1 MKNIVRF
8 GVPILIIL
16 AIWFYTRR
24 VHAPQDP
31 NEKILV
37 TVIEAKIK
45 GLDPAQIDDTYSARE
60 VANVYEGLLAYH
72 YLKRPYEL
80 IPNLAAAMP
89 TVSEDGCVYT
99 FTIKEGVKFHDNACF
114 LEGKGREL
122 VAEDFVYAIKRVADP
137 KLQSPW
143 FSTLAGKLKGLD
155 VWRSNNKENT
165 QAAYAEAIEGVKAV
179 DKYTLQLTL
188 TRPWPQFLYILAMNF
203 CYVVPEEAVQYYGA
217 EFLNHPVGTGPF
229 TLEAFNPQLNKLV
242 YSKNPTFRDKYYPS
256 EAAED
261 YKHLLADAGKKLPL
275 VDKIITHILPEEQ
288 PRWLKFQQ
296 GQVDVID
303 IARDSIA
310 SEVVQG
316 KKLIPELQAKGI
328 QLFLEP
334 EQSTTYYAFNSG
346 HALFKDNEKLRKAMS
361 LAFDEQR
368 YNQLFH
374 NGTAVLA
381 QSIVPPGLAGYQQEY
396 VNPYKKHDLKK
407 AKKLLAE
414 AGYPE
419 GKGLPEIVLEVSS
432 NTNHRQKAEFL
443 QKCMECIN
451 VRIKVVCNTF
461 PELLRKVAQK
471 ETMMHTLSWS
481 GDYPD
486 AENFL
491 SLLYKSDQS
500 VGAGFNF
507 SNPSYNTLYEKATV
521 MQPSPERTALY
532 EQMNRLAAERVPAI
546 YAVHQARPILYQGWI
561 KNFLWADCLYGTEQY
576 INIDL
581 AQKKNLQGGGSKVK
595 GGK

>member
-8 GVPILIIL
+8 GVPALIIL
-16 AIWFYTRR
+16 AVWFSARR
-24 VHAPQDP
+24 GHAPQDP

-37 TVIEAKIK
+37 TVSEQKIK
-45 GLDPAQIDDTYSARE
+45 SLDPAQIDDTYGTSEA
-60 VANVYEGLLAYH
+60 AKVYEGLLAYH

-80 IPNLAAAMP
+80 IPNLAAVMP

-114 LEGKGREL
+114 PEGKGREL
-122 VAEDFVYAIKRVADP
+122 VAEDFVYTIKRVADP

-143 FSTLAGKLKGLD
+143 FSMLAGKLKGLD
-155 VWRSNNKENT
+155 VWRSHNKEHG

-179 DKYTLQLTL
+179 DKYTLQFTL

-203 CYVVPEEAVQYYGA
+203 CCVVPAEAVQHYGA

-242 YSKNPTFRDKYYPS
+242 YSKNPNFRDKYYPS

-261 YKHLLADAGKKLPL
+261 YQHLLADAGKKLPL

-296 GQVDVID
+296 GQVDVLD

-316 KKLIPELQAKGI
+316 NNMVPELQAKGV

-334 EQSTTYYAFNSG
+334 EQSTTYYAFNNG
-346 HALFKDNEKLRKAMS
+346 HAFFKNNEKLRKAMS

-396 VNPYKKHDLKK
+396 VNPYKEHDLKK

-419 GKGLPEIVLEVSS
+419 GKGLPEITLEVNS

-443 QKCMECIN
+443 QKCMECID
-451 VRIKVVCNTF
+451 VKIKVVCNTF

-481 GDYPD
+481 ADYPD
-486 AENFL
+486 AETFL
-491 SLLYKSDQS
+491 NLLYKSDQS
-500 VGAGFNF
+500 VGSGFNF
-507 SNPSYNTLYEKATV
+507 SDPSYNALYEKAMV

-532 EQMNRLAAERVPAI
+532 EQMNKLAAEHVPAI
-546 YAVHQARPILYQGWI
+546 YAVHQARSILYQGWV
-561 KNFLWADCLYGTEQY
+561 KNFLWADCLYDTAQY